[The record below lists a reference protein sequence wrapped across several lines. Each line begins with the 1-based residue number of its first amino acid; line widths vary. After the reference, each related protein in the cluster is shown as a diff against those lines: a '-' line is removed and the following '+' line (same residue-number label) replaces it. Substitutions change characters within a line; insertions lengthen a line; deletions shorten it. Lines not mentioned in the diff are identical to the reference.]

1 MTSALAHEV
10 RVRLRKLLSTLQT
23 RRIETFPLFPLNT
36 VLFPGG
42 VLPLRVFEQRYME
55 MTKACLRDDTLF
67 GVCLIREGG
76 EVGQPAVP
84 EPVGCTAR
92 ITDWDMQ
99 QLGVLQI
106 RAEGQY
112 RFRILSAEDNGHGLL
127 LARAELIAAEEP
139 AAVPAH
145 LAGCANV
152 LRAVVSDVG
161 EKTFTQP
168 LEFDNAVWLSYRL
181 AELLPIKVAAKQRLL
196 ELIDPL
202 ARLEVLGDFMRSQ
215 KLIS

>member
-1 MTSALAHEV
+1 
-10 RVRLRKLLSTLQT
+10 VRLPKLLGTLQR

-42 VLPLRVFEQRYME
+42 VLPLRIFEERYME
-55 MTKACLRDDTLF
+55 MTKACLRDNTLF
-67 GVCLIREGG
+67 GVCLIREGE
-76 EVGQPAVP
+76 EVGKPAVP

-92 ITDWDMQ
+92 IADWDMQ

-112 RFRILSAEDNGHGLL
+112 RFRILSMEDNGHGLL
-127 LARAELIAAEEP
+127 FARAELVAAEEP

-145 LAGCANV
+145 LAGCGNV
-152 LRAVVSDVG
+152 LRAVVSDIG

-196 ELIDPL
+196 ELTDPL

>member
-1 MTSALAHEV
+1 
-10 RVRLRKLLSTLQT
+10 VRLRKLLSTLQPA
-23 RRIETFPLFPLNT
+23 RIETLPLFPLNT

-55 MTKACLRDDTLF
+55 MTKACLRDNSLF
-67 GVCLIREGG
+67 GVCLIREGE
-76 EVGQPAVP
+76 EVGKPAVP

-92 ITDWDMQ
+92 IGDWDMQ

-106 RAEGQY
+106 RAEGQS

-127 LARAELIAAEEP
+127 VARVELIAAEEP

-145 LAGCANV
+145 LADCGNV
-152 LRAVVSDVG
+152 LRAVVNDAG
-161 EKTFTQP
+161 TTTFTQP

-181 AELLPIKVAAKQRLL
+181 SELLPIKVAAKQRLL
-196 ELIDPL
+196 ELTDPL
-202 ARLEVLGDFMRSQ
+202 ARLQVLGDFMRSQ